1 MTGKAG
7 GGSGGETDGPAR
19 AGFGPTP
26 PSPMAEPLIR
36 TVGKVREVEGTPGGD
51 WASAECRHT
60 SDLTGSLAHMGRLR
74 QVDGGMQ
81 WGWAGHSARPTSSA
95 PWRVAV
101 KLERQGKELTGVAG
115 MAAMG

>member
-7 GGSGGETDGPAR
+7 GGSGSETDGRAR

-36 TVGKVREVEGTPGGD
+36 TDDKVREVEDTPGGD
-51 WASAECRHT
+51 WTSAESRHT
-60 SDLTGSLAHMGRLR
+60 SDLTGSLAHMGRSR

-81 WGWAGHSARPTSSA
+81 RRWVGHSARPTSSA
-95 PWRVAV
+95 PWRVVV
-101 KLERQGKELTGVAG
+101 KLERQAKELTTVAG